1 MTLPPELIEKLR
13 QTGIRLDREGRFWHE
28 GQEVTHAG
36 FRRALLRWM
45 DRLPDGRPILRL
57 DANRYAYVD
66 VEDAHLLAV
75 SARWDGDRVLL
86 TLNDGSEAELDY
98 ASLRLGAGD
107 AAYRIQSARAVTNMD
122 TVPFG
127 CFTRATWERVGG
139 LNETLLGNEDYEFN
153 YRVRRAGLAVRLD
166 PAMHSTYVARS
177 RIAADHAQARAG
189 TALSAAAS
197 GGGATHRRSIVSAV
211 TGRAVTHVR

>member
-13 QTGIRLDREGRFWHE
+13 RSGIRLDREGRFWHE

-57 DANRYAYVD
+57 DEHRYAYVD

-75 SARWDGDRVLL
+75 SARWEGDRVLL

-98 ASLRLGAGD
+98 ASLRVGDGD
-107 AAYRIQSARAVTNMD
+107 AIYCTVRNGLDARLTTTAAQSLQPHLTEDGLHAAGR
-122 TVPFG
+122 
-127 CFTRATWERVGG
+127 TW
-139 LNETLLGNEDYEFN
+139 
-153 YRVRRAGLAVRLD
+153 
-166 PAMHSTYVARS
+166 P
-177 RIAADHAQARAG
+177 
-189 TALSAAAS
+189 LSP
-197 GGGATHRRSIVSAV
+197 R
-211 TGRAVTHVR
+211 